1 MNDKLTEII
10 NNEKEILSTLPTD
23 NKKQKNKYI
32 AKCNEFKE
40 SSNALLERINQEVE
54 ERYNKYNIYTV
65 NPKIKE
71 IEDYLKIFT
80 NNFYL
85 LSKSNTSFEK
95 SELDKITFNI
105 SKYYRSSLDDV
116 NTCILNGIYAFK
128 KVGIELTC
136 NDFSYSRFAFEYMKA
151 FIDNI
156 NDLSKQ
162 ILKDTFNKVY
172 WQCSDIITHIELNFK
187 YLYYK
192 NQKKFDEYY
201 KKHAINFVN
210 GNTYEEVYRRYNELV
225 KNKDL
230 LISKDISIIIDKFKK
245 REFIP
250 TDFKEEKLDKFYLEQ
265 SNELLNSFK
274 ESILEY
280 RDYLKVTYIID
291 YFKKLYAEKDK
302 YKNISKPIFN
312 EIKKNEG
319 KLFGLNKKI
328 TGLQKKNKDISL
340 IDVEVDKTILLLKEK
355 YDELTDALFKER
367 ILSNFSE
374 SSTYYDILEFMY
386 NNYVPFVM
394 MIKSTDEEL
403 TYEEIDNNINEVN
416 RILLNPYL
424 SLFNNVCIND
434 TKDIKFIISDA
445 YSLSKFDV
453 KPENFENEGDLDN
466 ILNMLNRVIVYHNLN
481 EENVLVE
488 NIKFIC
494 DIEDQKNKE

>member
-1 MNDKLTEII
+1 MNDKLEEII
-10 NNEKEILSTLPTD
+10 NGEKEILATLPTD
-23 NKKQKNKYI
+23 NKKQKNKVI

-40 SSNALLERINQEVE
+40 SSSLLLERINSEIDD
-54 ERYNKYNIYTV
+54 RFNKYNIYSV

-85 LSKSNTSFEK
+85 LSNNNTSFEK

-105 SKYYRSSLDDV
+105 SKYYHSNLDEV
-116 NTCILNGIYAFK
+116 NNSILNGVYIFK
-128 KVGIELTC
+128 KVGIELQFT
-136 NDFSYSRFAFEYMKA
+136 DFSYSRFTLEYMKV
-151 FIDNI
+151 FLENI
-156 NDLSKQ
+156 NDISNQ
-162 ILKDTFNKVY
+162 IIKNTFSNIY

-187 YLYYK
+187 HLYYK

-201 KKHAINFVN
+201 KKSAIRFVN
-210 GNTYEEVYRRYNELV
+210 GNSYEEVYDRYNELV

-230 LISKDISIIIDKFKK
+230 LISKDIELIIEKFKN
-245 REFIP
+245 RELVT
-250 TDFKEEKLDKFYLEQ
+250 TDFKTEKLDSFYLEQ
-265 SNELLNSFK
+265 PNSLLTSFK

-280 RDYLKVTYIID
+280 RSYLKVTYIID
-291 YFKKLYAEKDK
+291 YFKKLYTEKDK

-328 TGLQKKNKDISL
+328 IGLQKKNKDISL
-340 IDVEVDKTILLLKEK
+340 LDVDVDKTVLLLKEK

-367 ILSNFSE
+367 ILSNFTE
-374 SSTYYDILEFMY
+374 SSTYLDILDFMY
-386 NNYVPFVM
+386 NNYVPFVNF
-394 MIKSTDEEL
+394 IKSTNEEL
-403 TYEEIDNNINEVN
+403 SYEDIDKMINEVN
-416 RILLNPYL
+416 DILLNPYL
-424 SLFNNVCIND
+424 SILNNVCIND
-434 TKDIKFIISDA
+434 TKDIKYIISDA

-466 ILNMLNRVIVYHNLN
+466 ILNMLNRVIVYHNLTDA
-481 EENVLVE
+481 NVLVE

-494 DIEDQKNKE
+494 DVEDQKNKE